1 MRSDVN
7 GKISRCIRYFYNI
20 SAILKKNTKKKER
33 KKTREGQPAGSV
45 FLSAVEVILK
55 TAMCLFS

>member
-20 SAILKKNTKKKER
+20 SPIKKKYEKER

>member
-20 SAILKKNTKKKER
+20 AAIKKNTKKKER
-33 KKTREGQPAGSV
+33 NKTREGQPAGSV
-45 FLSAVEVILK
+45 SCQPLRSA
-55 TAMCLFS
+55 